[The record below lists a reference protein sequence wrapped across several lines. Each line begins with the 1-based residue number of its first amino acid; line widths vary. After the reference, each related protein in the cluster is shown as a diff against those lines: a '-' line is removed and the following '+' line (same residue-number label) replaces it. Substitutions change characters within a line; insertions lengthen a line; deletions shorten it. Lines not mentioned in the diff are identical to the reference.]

1 MSKARQYEDEII
13 KTVRAMP
20 DDALPKV
27 LQVVERVR
35 QEFLASQQNSQ
46 KPSDGLSTASHE
58 HTRNLIASCKGNWA
72 QELRAERD
80 DRL

>member
-1 MSKARQYEDEII
+1 MSKARQLEDEII
-13 KTVRAMP
+13 RAVRAMP

-35 QEFLASQQNSQ
+35 QEFLASQQKSQ
-46 KPSDGLSTASHE
+46 RLTDGLPTASHE
-58 HTRNLIASCKGNWA
+58 HTRQMIASSTGNWA
-72 QELRAERD
+72 QELRAERE

>member
-27 LQVVERVR
+27 LQIVERVR
-35 QEFLASQQNSQ
+35 QEFLASQEKSQ
-46 KPSDGLSTASHE
+46 KPSDGLLAAGHE
-58 HTRNLIASCKGNWA
+58 HTRNLIASSKGNWA
-72 QELRAERD
+72 QELHAERE

>member
-1 MSKARQYEDEII
+1 MSKARQFEDEII
-13 KTVRAMP
+13 RAVRAMP

-27 LQVVERVR
+27 LRIVERVR
-35 QEFLASQQNSQ
+35 QEFLDSQQNSQ

-58 HTRNLIASCKGNWA
+58 HTRKLIASSKGNWA
-72 QELRAERD
+72 QELRAERE

>member
-35 QEFLASQQNSQ
+35 QEFLTSQQKSQ
-46 KPSDGLSTASHE
+46 RPTDGLPTASHE
-58 HTRNLIASCKGNWA
+58 HTRQMIASSKGNWA
-72 QELRAERD
+72 QELRAERE